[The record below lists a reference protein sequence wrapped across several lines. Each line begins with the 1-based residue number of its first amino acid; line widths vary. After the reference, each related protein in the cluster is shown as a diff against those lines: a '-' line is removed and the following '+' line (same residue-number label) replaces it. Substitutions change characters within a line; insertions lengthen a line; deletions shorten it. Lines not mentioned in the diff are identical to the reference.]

1 MDKKAT
7 IHDIARE
14 LDLAASTVSRAL
26 NNHPRISK
34 ETKRAVNLTAKAFNY
49 QPHRLA
55 AALRNGKSNVIGV
68 IIPTADRS
76 FFGSIVR
83 GIEEGLRK
91 EGYQIMICQTYEDP
105 SFEAAAVEVL
115 LNSRVDGIIASL
127 SKRTTNFDHF
137 LKAKSKGIPIV
148 LFDRSSDELDISH
161 VIIDDFMGAFRAVDH
176 LIQQGCRRIAHFT
189 NFQKINIYKER
200 LRGYREALEKNGI
213 PFVPQLVIESDMQLE
228 DGRLSMQTL
237 LKGEL
242 MPDAV
247 FSSSDLGAMGALQV
261 LKENNIR
268 VPDEVAIFGF
278 SNEPFTSFSD
288 PPISS
293 VDQHCKRMGNAA
305 SEIFLEEIRRNAT
318 EKFIPR
324 KVVFTPGLVIRGSS
338 LKKETPI
345 LKTMP

>member
-1 MDKKAT
+1 MDKRAT

-14 LDLAASTVSRAL
+14 LDIAASTVSRAL
-26 NNHPRISK
+26 NNHPRISQ
-34 ETKRAVNLTAKAFNY
+34 ETKRAVNQAAKAFNY

-55 AALRNGKSNVIGV
+55 AALRNGKSHVIGV

-91 EGYQIMICQTYEDP
+91 AGYQIMICQTYEDP
-105 SFEAAAVEVL
+105 TFEADAVEVL

-127 SKRTTNFDHF
+127 SKRTVNFDHF
-137 LKAKSKGIPIV
+137 IKVKNKGIPLV
-148 LFDRSSDELDISH
+148 LFDRSSDELDVSH
-161 VIIDDFMGAFRAVDH
+161 VIIDDFMGAYRAVDH

-189 NFQKINIYKER
+189 SIQKINIYKER
-200 LRGYREALEKNGI
+200 FRGYREALEKNGI
-213 PFVPQLVIESDMQLE
+213 PFLPQLVVESDMQLE
-228 DGRLSMQTL
+228 DGRSSMQTL
-237 LKGEL
+237 LKGDI

-261 LKENNIR
+261 LKENKIR
-268 VPDEVAIFGF
+268 IPDEVAIFGF

-293 VDQHCKRMGNAA
+293 VDQHCQRMGNAA
-305 SEIFLEEIRRNAT
+305 SEVFLEEISRTTT

-324 KVVFTPGLVIRGSS
+324 KVVFTPELVIRGSS
-338 LKKETPI
+338 SRK
-345 LKTMP
+345 

>member
-26 NNHPRISK
+26 NNHPRISA
-34 ETKRAVNLTAKAFNY
+34 ETKRAVNLAAKAVNY

-68 IIPTADRS
+68 IIPSADRN

-91 EGYQIMICQTYEDP
+91 DGYQIMICQTHEDP
-105 SFEAAAVEVL
+105 ALEAAAVEVL
-115 LNSRVDGIIASL
+115 MNSRVDGIIATL

-137 LKAKSKGIPIV
+137 LKAKSKGIHIV
-148 LFDRSSDELDISH
+148 LFDRSNDELDVSH
-161 VIIDDFMGAFRAVDH
+161 VIVDDFMGAFRAVDH

-189 NFQKINIYKER
+189 NIQKINIYKER
-200 LRGYREALEKNGI
+200 LRGYRAALEKNGI
-213 PFVPQLVIESDMQLE
+213 PFLQELVIESDMQLE
-228 DGRLSMQTL
+228 DGRASMQTL
-237 LKGEL
+237 LTADV

-247 FSSSDLGAMGALQV
+247 FSSSDLGAMGALQI

-268 VPDEVAIFGF
+268 VPEQVALIGF

-293 VDQHCKRMGNAA
+293 VEQHCKRMGNAA
-305 SEIFLEEIRRNAT
+305 SEIFLEEISRNSN

-324 KVVFTPGLVIRGSS
+324 KVVFMPELVIRGSS
-338 LKKETPI
+338 FREKVD
-345 LKTMP
+345 

>member
-1 MDKKAT
+1 MDKKAR
-7 IHDIARE
+7 IVDIARE

-34 ETKRAVNLTAKAFNY
+34 ETKKAVNLAAKAINY

-68 IIPTADRS
+68 MIPTIDRN

-83 GIEEGLRK
+83 GIEEELKK

-105 SFEAAAVEVL
+105 SLEAAAIEVL
-115 LNSRVDGIIASL
+115 LNLRVDGIIATL

-137 LKAKSKGIPIV
+137 LKAKSKGIPVV
-148 LFDRSSDELDISH
+148 LFDRSNDELDFSH

-176 LIQQGCRRIAHFT
+176 LVQQGCRRIAHFT

-213 PFVPQLVIESDMQLE
+213 PFLPQLVIESDMQLE
-228 DGRLSMQTL
+228 DGRVSMQTL
-237 LKGEL
+237 LEGNL
-242 MPDAV
+242 LPDAV

-268 VPDEVAIFGF
+268 VPEEVAIVGF

-305 SEIFLEEIRRNAT
+305 SEIFLEEIKQKST
-318 EKFIPR
+318 TKFIPR
-324 KVVFTPGLVIRGSS
+324 KVVFMPELVIRRSS
-338 LKKETPI
+338 LRS
-345 LKTMP
+345 